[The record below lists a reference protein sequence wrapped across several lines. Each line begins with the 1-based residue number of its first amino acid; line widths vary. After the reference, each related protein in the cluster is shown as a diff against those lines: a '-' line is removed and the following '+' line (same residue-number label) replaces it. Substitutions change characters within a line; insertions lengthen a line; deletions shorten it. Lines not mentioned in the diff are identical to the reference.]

1 MTRVKRMMRNEDDD
15 DKDEEGGC
23 FMRMR
28 VQRRAGYVTAI
39 QQMDK
44 SLTLLILLTLMYVY
58 SIYNYTYNKFSCLCL
73 VRAECKFIHINAC

>member
-58 SIYNYTYNKFSCLCL
+58 SIYNNTHKQKAGFVTCCY
-73 VRAECKFIHINAC
+73 

>member
-1 MTRVKRMMRNEDDD
+1 MIMMMILMSDDMRIMMTRVKRMRRNEDDD

-44 SLTLLILLTLMYVY
+44 SLTLLIILTLMYVY
-58 SIYNYTYNKFSCLCL
+58 I
-73 VRAECKFIHINAC
+73 V